1 MTQKRA
7 LIIFIRNP
15 ELGKVKT
22 RLAQSVGD
30 QKALA
35 IYMALLEHTR
45 QIAEQVG
52 TDRLV
57 FYSHFID
64 TNDQWSSEHFQKFLQ
79 VEGDL
84 GSKIKAGFEQAFEQ
98 HEKVLIIGS
107 DCASLSAPIIE
118 EAFTA
123 LDQHAFVLGP
133 ALDGGYYLLGMK
145 QYQPSLFEDMP
156 WSTDQVAALSIEKM
170 KQLGG
175 SCHLL
180 PPLSDIDYAEDWE
193 KYGWEI

>member
-52 TDRLV
+52 PDRLV